1 MPRNTL
7 DLRKHTNLDHEIDAH
22 ERTPVFSYFVAA
34 LFAIVLALIIS
45 DWIWGSETVTYWIAE
60 LVSQ

>member
-1 MPRNTL
+1 MSKNNKTHF
-7 DLRKHTNLDHEIDAH
+7 DDEIDAY

-45 DWIWGSETVTYWIAE
+45 DWIWGSETVTYWIAD
-60 LVSQ
+60 LIN